1 MIIIVILRVIC
12 TGGGAG
18 TKELLRNS
26 YVFPSGLQLPDRS
39 DTRGWWG
46 ALQRVGRTTLR
57 ELLEPS
63 PHPGMA
69 EAWGQERQGRGKG
82 EASFS

>member
-1 MIIIVILRVIC
+1 MM
-12 TGGGAG
+12 
-18 TKELLRNS
+18 S
-26 YVFPSGLQLPDRS
+26 
-39 DTRGWWG
+39 WG
-46 ALQRVGRTTLR
+46 ALQRVGRTTWR
-57 ELLEPS
+57 QLLEPS